1 MSIASINDKLV
12 TVLHMDNDAWID
24 AKGNN
29 DGTDSGGPT
38 FSNTSPAPILGTY
51 SGDFDTIDDYV
62 NTGNTGLDK
71 DIGGFHFLWGPS
83 RAGNDGLNWV
93 PFVWGTQGSSTN
105 RILFIKR
112 NTNFLNLEIN
122 ISTFVATQLDVS
134 GWAIDSVHQI
144 IGTWNNGT
152 QKLYVDG
159 VLIKTLT
166 YTPLSAKNTNI
177 HINGDSSLKGGGIFD
192 EVGYFNDVLTDG
204 GVSDGETAEGEIAE
218 IFNNGNYFIF
228 NAVVSEASRV
238 VFSAYDKQF
247 NAFKE
252 LSGKNTIV

>member
-1 MSIASINDKLV
+1 MSAESINGKLV
-12 TVLHMDNDAWID
+12 TVLHMDDDNWVDAL
-24 AKGNN
+24 GNN

-62 NTGNTGLDK
+62 STGNTGLDK
-71 DIGGFHFLWGPS
+71 DQGAFHFLFAPS
-83 RAGNDGLNWV
+83 RAGNDGLNWI
-93 PFVWGTQGSSTN
+93 PFIWGVQASPLN

-112 NTNFLNLEIN
+112 TTNVLSLEIN
-122 ISTFVATQLDVS
+122 VTSAQAGVSTA
-134 GWAIDSVHQI
+134 GWAADSIHQI
-144 IGTWNNGT
+144 IGIWKNGT
-152 QKLYVDG
+152 QKLYADG
-159 VLIKTLT
+159 VLIKTLA
-166 YTPLSAKNTNI
+166 YLPLTAKNANVY
-177 HINGDSSLKGGGIFD
+177 INGDSSLKGGGIFD
-192 EVGYFNDVLTDG
+192 EVAYFDDVFTDSE
-204 GVSDGETAEGEIAE
+204 VDDGEVAGGEIAE
-218 IFNNGNYFIF
+218 LFNNGNYFIF